1 MYRTHTC
8 GQLNKEH
15 ISQTVQLAGWVNSR
29 RDHGGLIFIDL
40 RDRYGLTQCTF
51 DQKIDKKAWETADK
65 VRGEY
70 VLQIEGN
77 VRARPEEMINPNLD
91 TGDIE
96 VAAKKITILT
106 RAKTPPFEIEWRSDI
121 DDQAL
126 FSFDAKHTVAEEVRL
141 KYRYLDLRRK
151 RMLANLKL
159 RHKLVNYI
167 REYLNQEGFL
177 EIETPILTK
186 STPEGARD
194 YIVPARLHPG
204 QFYALPQSP
213 QQYKQLLM
221 LSGMDRYYQIARC
234 FRDEDQ
240 RGDRQPEFTQLDIEM
255 SFVERDDVLNL
266 TENLFKSVFKRL
278 IDDELMNKKIV
289 LDKPWPRLNWEDVM
303 LKYGTDRPDL
313 RFGLEIV
320 DISKVVQN
328 TEFQIFSESL
338 KSNGAV
344 RAINATGADKA
355 FSRGDIDELTQFIK
369 KLGGRGL
376 AYFKVKTQISKLKS
390 QNHNS
395 NMPHRQSA
403 EEAELKTNKKL
414 VSEKKFIFKGQEL
427 ALYSPIVKFL
437 NDDEIAG
444 ILEAVEAKPGDI
456 VLFGAGE
463 KRLVEETLGALRVE
477 LGKRL
482 KLIDENELKIC
493 WVIDFPLFE
502 QNQTDNH
509 YAPSHHMFTS
519 PNPADIPLLD
529 SDPYKV
535 KSWQYDLVMNG
546 FEVGGGSIRIHDP
559 ALQEK
564 IFDLIGFD
572 EAKKKEFSH
581 ILRAFQ
587 YGAPPH
593 GGIAPGIDRI
603 AMLLAGEPNIREVMA
618 FPKSQKAE
626 DLMMS
631 APSQVDAQQLK
642 EAHIKLDTDSVM

>member
-1 MYRTHTC
+1 MYRTQTC

-15 ISQTVQLAGWVNSR
+15 ISQTVKLAGWVNSR

-51 DQKIDKKAWETADK
+51 DPRIDKKAWETADK

-91 TGDIE
+91 TGEIE
-96 VAAKKITILT
+96 IAAKKITILT

-121 DDQAL
+121 TDQAL
-126 FSFDAKHTVAEEVRL
+126 FDFDAKHTVAEEVRL

-151 RMLANLKL
+151 RMLGNLKL

-167 REYLNQEGFL
+167 REYLNQGEFL

-194 YIVPARLHPG
+194 YIVPSRLHPG

-221 LSGMDRYYQIARC
+221 LSGIDRYYQIARC

-255 SFVERDDVLNL
+255 SFVERDDVISC
-266 TENLFKSVFKRL
+266 TENLFKAVFKRL
-278 IDDELMNKKIV
+278 IDDGLMNKKIV
-289 LDKPWPRLNWEDVM
+289 LDKPWPKLPWEDVM
-303 LKYGTDRPDL
+303 LKYGIDRPDL
-313 RFGLEIV
+313 RFDLKIV
-320 DISKVVQN
+320 DLSKIVKN
-328 TEFQIFSESL
+328 TEFQVFSESL
-338 KSNGAV
+338 KSNGIV
-344 RAINATGADKA
+344 RAINATGADNA
-355 FSRGDIDELTQFIK
+355 FSRGDIDELTQFINGIGAK
-369 KLGGRGL
+369 GL
-376 AYFKVKTQISKLKS
+376 AYIKIKLKTENSKLKTEKNTS
-390 QNHNS
+390 REVAINQ
-395 NMPHRQSA
+395 Q
-403 EEAELKTNKKL
+403 KL
-414 VSEKKFIFKGQEL
+414 TVS
-427 ALYSPIVKFL
+427 SPIIKFL
-437 NDDEIAG
+437 TDDEIAG
-444 ILEAVEAKPGDI
+444 ILEAVDAKPGDI
-456 VLFGAGE
+456 IFFGAGE
-463 KRLVEETLGALRVE
+463 RKLVEETLGALRVE

-482 KLIDENELKIC
+482 KLIDENELKVC

-502 QNQTDNH
+502 QKQTDNH

-535 KSWQYDLVMNG
+535 KSWQYDLVING

-559 ALQEK
+559 ILQEK

-626 DLMMS
+626 DLMMG
-631 APSQVDAQQLK
+631 APSTVDADQLK
-642 EAHIKLDTDSVM
+642 EAHIKIEE